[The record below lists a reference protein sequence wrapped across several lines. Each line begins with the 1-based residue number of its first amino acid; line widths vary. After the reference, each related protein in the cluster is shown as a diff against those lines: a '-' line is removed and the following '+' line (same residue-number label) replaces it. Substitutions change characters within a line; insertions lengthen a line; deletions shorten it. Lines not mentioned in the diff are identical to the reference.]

1 MRVLL
6 IYPPTENM
14 IRTSVLSLV
23 DEEVGIYPPLG
34 LMYVASYAEANTD
47 HEIEILDTQAEGM
60 SYDDIRAE
68 IERRKPEIVGIQ
80 AMTFSIIDGLKTA
93 QIVKE
98 INKDIHVCMGGPH
111 PTLYPQETIKRAEID
126 SVVMGEGEITFTSLL
141 SVLDKGRMDTP
152 IEGLIFKNGDGEI
165 IDGGRRDFLKD
176 IDILPYPAR
185 HLTPYEKYNSLL
197 AKRSPITTMITS
209 RGCPYRCIY
218 CDRPQMGKRFRARS
232 AQNVVREIEECI
244 DMGIYEFF
252 VYDDTF
258 TVSRRRAIAICDEII
273 SRGLKIGWDIRARA
287 NTVDDLLLRK
297 LKKAGCERIQ
307 YGIEAG
313 TQDTLDILQKD
324 ITLEQ
329 ARSAVRMTKEVGIDI
344 LLDFMIGS
352 PGETRDHI
360 MKTIDFAEE
369 LSPNYVQFSVTTPYP
384 ATKLYYMGLEEGIL
398 PNDYW
403 KEFAEN
409 PRNDFTPLLWEEKL
423 SEKELLELLKYAYKR
438 FYIRPS
444 YIIKNVMSIRSL
456 GEFKRKAKA
465 GLRLL
470 VS

>member
-1 MRVLL
+1 
-6 IYPPTENM
+6 M

-60 SYDDIRAE
+60 SYGDIRAE
-68 IERRKPEIVGIQ
+68 IERRKPEVVGIQ

-93 QIVKE
+93 QIVKG
-98 INKDIHVCMGGPH
+98 INKDIHVCIGGPH
-111 PTLYPQETIKRAEID
+111 TTLYPQETIKRSEVD

-141 SVLDKGRMDTP
+141 SALDKGRMDTP

-176 IDILPYPAR
+176 LDILPYPAR
-185 HLTPYEKYNSLL
+185 HLTPYEKYHSLL

-232 AQNVVREIEECI
+232 AQNVVREMEECI
-244 DMGIYEFF
+244 DIGIYEFF
-252 VYDDTF
+252 IYDDTF
-258 TVSRRRAIAICDEII
+258 TVNRKRAIAICDEII
-273 SRGLKIGWDIRARA
+273 SKGLKIGWDIRARA
-287 NTVDDLLLRK
+287 NTVDEELLRK

-313 TQDTLDILQKD
+313 TQDTLDILQKG

-352 PGETRDHI
+352 AGETREHI

-369 LSPNYVQFSVTTPYP
+369 LSPNYVQFAVTTPYP

-398 PNDYW
+398 PSDYW
-403 KEFAEN
+403 QEFAEN

-423 SEKELLELLKYAYKR
+423 SEEELLELLKYAYKR

-444 YIIKNVMSIRSL
+444 YIIKNVMSIKSL
-456 GEFKRKAKA
+456 GEFKRKVKA